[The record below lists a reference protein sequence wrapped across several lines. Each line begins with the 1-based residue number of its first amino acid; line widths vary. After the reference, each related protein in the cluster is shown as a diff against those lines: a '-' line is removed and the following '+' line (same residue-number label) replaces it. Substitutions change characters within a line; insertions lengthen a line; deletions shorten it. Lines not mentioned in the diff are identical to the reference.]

1 MISSK
6 LKPFMAYLEVAQH
19 QDLKRFS
26 QRSKIAMSQL
36 IREAVDA
43 RITQGDRYVA
53 GYNKALHDA
62 IEAIYNNRASK
73 MKFPSGKSF
82 ADVFTE
88 ELEKLIIKETHV
100 QNQRTAQVN
109 AARGNERGSSLED
122 EGDPSLGV

>member
-6 LKPFMAYLEVAQH
+6 LKPFMAYLEVSQH

-26 QRSKIAMSQL
+26 QRSKIPMSQL

-88 ELEKLIIKETHV
+88 ELEKLIIKESHV
-100 QNQRTAQVN
+100 QAQRTTQTSDPGRDESVS
-109 AARGNERGSSLED
+109 RTED
-122 EGDPSLGV
+122 EGDQGLGV

>member
-6 LKPFMAYLEVAQH
+6 LKPFMAYLEVGQH

-26 QRSKIAMSQL
+26 QRSKIPMSQL

-88 ELEKLIIKETHV
+88 ELEKLIIKESYV
-100 QNQRTAQVN
+100 QVAQ
-109 AARGNERGSSLED
+109 APDARGNAGSSGTED
-122 EGDPSLGV
+122 EGDQSLGV

>member
-6 LKPFMAYLEVAQH
+6 LKPFMAYLEVGQH
-19 QDLKRFS
+19 RDLKQFS
-26 QRSKIAMSQL
+26 QRSKIPMSQL

-88 ELEKLIIKETHV
+88 ELEKLIIKESHAGKIS
-100 QNQRTAQVN
+100 AQ
-109 AARGNERGSSLED
+109 APQARRDAGGSSD
-122 EGDPSLGV
+122 ENESDQSLGV

>member
-6 LKPFMAYLEVAQH
+6 LKPFMSYLETSQL
-19 QDLKRFS
+19 QELRRFS
-26 QRSKIAMSQL
+26 KRSKIPMSQL
-36 IREAVDA
+36 IREAVSA
-43 RITQGDRYVA
+43 RLAQGDRYVV

-62 IEAIYNNRASK
+62 IEAIGNNKASK

-88 ELEKLIIKETHV
+88 ELERLMIKETYV
-100 QNQRTAQVN
+100 QASFNVP
-109 AARGNERGSSLED
+109 RGDEGSAGNED

>member
-26 QRSKIAMSQL
+26 QRSKIPMSQL

-109 AARGNERGSSLED
+109 EARGNAGRSDSED
-122 EGDPSLGV
+122 ESDPSLGV

>member
-6 LKPFMAYLEVAQH
+6 LKPFMAYLEVGQH

-88 ELEKLIIKETHV
+88 ELEKLIIKESYV
-100 QNQRTAQVN
+100 QAAQTPDS
-109 AARGNERGSSLED
+109 RGNAGSPGTED
-122 EGDPSLGV
+122 EGDQSLGV

>member
-26 QRSKIAMSQL
+26 QRSKIPMSQL

-88 ELEKLIIKETHV
+88 ELEKLIIKESHV
-100 QNQRTAQVN
+100 QTQRTAP
-109 AARGNERGSSLED
+109 ASEAGRDAGGTGTED
-122 EGDPSLGV
+122 EGDQGLGV

>member
-1 MISSK
+1 MISSR

-26 QRSKIAMSQL
+26 QRSKIPMSQL

-62 IEAIYNNRASK
+62 INAIYNNRASK

-100 QNQRTAQVN
+100 QTQRTARVN
-109 AARGNERGSSLED
+109 EARGDERGPGSED

>member
-6 LKPFMAYLEVAQH
+6 LKPFMAYLEAGQY

-26 QRSKIAMSQL
+26 QRSKIPMSQL

-62 IEAIYNNRASK
+62 IEAIYNNRAFK
-73 MKFPSGKSF
+73 MRFPSGKSF

-88 ELEKLIIKETHV
+88 ELEKLIVKESHV
-100 QNQRTAQVN
+100 QKSSEAPDPGGD
-109 AARGNERGSSLED
+109 ARSAGIED
-122 EGDPSLGV
+122 EGDTGLGV